1 MNGISAA
8 CAGLLLVASSAL
20 FPLPAAA
27 YPCLSR
33 ETIEHIQ
40 RTLGQVGALAF
51 AAGTGLGLCQD
62 DYSGGRQYEILQSV
76 QRVDQLSAS
85 AEMYA
90 EQLSCP
96 SSASMSS
103 GSGPFNLVPG
113 EAYGSGATKTC
124 SCSQY
129 RQALIEAQAALR
141 RLAR

>member
-1 MNGISAA
+1 LYKAIA
-8 CAGLLLVASSAL
+8 CSGFLIVALGA
-20 FPLPAAA
+20 FPLPAVAD
-27 YPCLSR
+27 PCLSR

-40 RTLGQVGALAF
+40 RRLGQVGALAF

-62 DYSGGRQYEILQSV
+62 DYSGARQYEILQSV

-85 AEMYA
+85 ADMYT

-96 SSASMSS
+96 SSASTSS
-103 GSGPFNLVPG
+103 GSGGFNLVPG
-113 EAYGSGATKTC
+113 EVYGSGPTKNC

-129 RQALIEAQAALR
+129 RQALREAQAALR